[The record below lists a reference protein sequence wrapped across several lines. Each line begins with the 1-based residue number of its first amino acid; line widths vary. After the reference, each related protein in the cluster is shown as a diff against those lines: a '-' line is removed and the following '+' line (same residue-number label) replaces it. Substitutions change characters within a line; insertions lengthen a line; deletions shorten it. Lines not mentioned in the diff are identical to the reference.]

1 MSLSLPE
8 ASNFAVPIDRMFN
21 AMLVLCGG
29 VTLGVFV
36 VMFWFCIKYRRGS
49 DANREGRH
57 STKMGLEL
65 SWMLIPFLLFVGIFA
80 WSINLW
86 TLLRRPPAGAM
97 PVYIVAKQWM
107 WKVQHVNGRREIDTL
122 TVPLGVPVRLIMTS
136 QDVIHSFYIP
146 DFRVKQDVVP
156 GRYTALWFVATRLG
170 NFPLFCS
177 EYCGTDH
184 AAMTGTV
191 KVVSREDYQKWLK
204 ASTALPPAEQGRQL
218 FVQFGCSG
226 CHDPGSGI
234 RAPVLRGVY
243 GSTVTLADGV
253 TVTADDRYL
262 HDAIVL
268 PATQVVAGYAPIMP
282 TYQSRIDEE
291 DVLLLMAYIKS
302 LGPQASPAQTGV
314 THAQR

>member
-1 MSLSLPE
+1 MSLTPPE
-8 ASNFAVPIDRMFN
+8 ASNFAVPIDHMFN
-21 AMLVLCGG
+21 AMLVLCGT
-29 VTLGVFV
+29 VALGVFV

-65 SWMLIPFLLFVGIFA
+65 SWTLIPFLLFVGIFA
-80 WSINLW
+80 WSINVW
-86 TLLRRPPAGAM
+86 TLLRSPPAGAM
-97 PVYIVAKQWM
+97 PIYIVAKQWM

-122 TVPLGVPVRLIMTS
+122 HVPLGVPVRLIMTS

-184 AAMTGTV
+184 AAMIGTV

-204 ASTALPPAEQGRQL
+204 ASTALPPAQQGRQL

-234 RAPVLRGVY
+234 RAPDLRGVY
-243 GSTVTLADGV
+243 GSSVKLADGT

-268 PATQVVAGYAPIMP
+268 PATQVVAGYTPIMP

-291 DVLLLMAYIKS
+291 DILLLMAYIKS
-302 LGPQASPAQTGV
+302 LAPQASPVPTGV
-314 THAQR
+314 AHAQR